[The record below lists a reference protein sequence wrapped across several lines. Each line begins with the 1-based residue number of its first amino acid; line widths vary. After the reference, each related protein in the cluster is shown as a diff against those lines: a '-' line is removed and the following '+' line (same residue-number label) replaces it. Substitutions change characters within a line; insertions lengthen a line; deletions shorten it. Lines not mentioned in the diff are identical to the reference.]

1 MARTLIKTCKNK
13 SPPLSGGGAFLGGV
27 KGGGFRVL
35 ACADTGARTTL
46 GVHQYFL
53 LVLYLYCT
61 YTFNT
66 IIVRTSSYYYQISF
80 KRLNMSLIGLTF
92 ISSVLI
98 WRASFKLTS
107 GTYRIVLPL
116 FRAPRNSNLLTPQ
129 LAPWSPPPCLSST
142 LTPWVPLMS
151 QEM

>member
-1 MARTLIKTCKNK
+1 MARTLIKTCKK
-13 SPPLSGGGAFLGGV
+13 KLPPRLGGEHFLGGL

-80 KRLNMSLIGLTF
+80 KRLNMYLIGLDF
-92 ISSVLI
+92 YFFSFDLKSFVQVNFRDIQNCFAIVPSSQ
-98 WRASFKLTS
+98 K
-107 GTYRIVLPL
+107 
-116 FRAPRNSNLLTPQ
+116 
-129 LAPWSPPPCLSST
+129 
-142 LTPWVPLMS
+142 
-151 QEM
+151 

>member
-1 MARTLIKTCKNK
+1 MLREKIGT
-13 SPPLSGGGAFLGGV
+13 PPPPGGGKKRSVIRIVLNGKNFDQNMQKKITPRPGGGPFLGGPTG
-27 KGGGFRVL
+27 GGGFRVL

-80 KRLNMSLIGLTF
+80 KRLNMYLIGLTF

-98 WRASFKLTS
+98 
-107 GTYRIVLPL
+107 
-116 FRAPRNSNLLTPQ
+116 
-129 LAPWSPPPCLSST
+129 
-142 LTPWVPLMS
+142 
-151 QEM
+151 